1 MNKFT
6 LAVAMILATGVVDS
20 ARAAD
25 RWSVIQI
32 TKPNA
37 AKVVDGE
44 KGITFTVTDVAVI
57 ARFGKRVKWYQL
69 QVTNPM
75 GGNDCPQA
83 GRSHFA
89 SADRKAIE
97 LGVAPFAYCTWEV
110 HIEWKD

>member
-1 MNKFT
+1 MNKCT
-6 LAVAMILATGVVDS
+6 LAVAMSLAIGVVDS

-25 RWSVIQI
+25 RWSVIQV

-44 KGITFTVTDVAVI
+44 KGITFTVTDTIVI
-57 ARFGKRVKWYQL
+57 AKFGKRVKWYQV

-75 GGNDCPQA
+75 DGNDCPEA
-83 GRSHFA
+83 GRSYFA
-89 SADRKAIE
+89 SADRKSIL
-97 LGVAPFAYCTWEV
+97 LGVAPFAYCRWEV